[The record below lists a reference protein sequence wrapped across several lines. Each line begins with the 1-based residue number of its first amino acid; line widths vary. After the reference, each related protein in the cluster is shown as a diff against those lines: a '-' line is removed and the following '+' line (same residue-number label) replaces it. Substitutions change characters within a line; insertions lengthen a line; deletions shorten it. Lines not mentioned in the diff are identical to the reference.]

1 MIAALDE
8 HLGLDLTTDSL
19 REHAKEWEE
28 ALDDAV
34 EDDPRMSAL
43 VAQLQERQAEN
54 DQAPAHER
62 IDGEKIAEE
71 LRRYLSGR
79 ENPSS

>member
-1 MIAALDE
+1 
-8 HLGLDLTTDSL
+8 
-19 REHAKEWEE
+19 
-28 ALDDAV
+28 
-34 EDDPRMSAL
+34 MSAL